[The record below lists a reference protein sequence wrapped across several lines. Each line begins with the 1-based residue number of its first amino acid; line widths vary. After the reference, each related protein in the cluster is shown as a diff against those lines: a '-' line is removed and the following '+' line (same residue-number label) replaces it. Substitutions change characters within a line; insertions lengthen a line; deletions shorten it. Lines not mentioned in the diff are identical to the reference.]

1 MPFTKKI
8 ILHRI
13 CFLVG
18 ITIIFL
24 GITACDDSPTVSKPQ
39 TRVVVRCRYGESFD
53 SVRASFSYKL
63 AGYPSGYVQVQ
74 TKYII
79 GCDSVYF
86 SIDPS
91 DFYSLTCY
99 GFYRGASRDLTFGD
113 IDIIYNALAKKYV
126 YDVFPDTVVM
136 TIE

>member
-1 MPFTKKI
+1 MLLASTTI
-8 ILHRI
+8 TCCGYVGSSIHCRI
-13 CFLVG
+13 
-18 ITIIFL
+18 
-24 GITACDDSPTVSKPQ
+24 
-39 TRVVVRCRYGESFD
+39 RESFD

-99 GFYRGASRDLTFGD
+99 GFYRGTSRDLTFGD